1 MDRKRF
7 RSSFLICLSFWLCL
21 LTSTCIR
28 LNNCQAAE
36 ADKEG
41 GYGDPNEHSNH
52 ENENLGHAF
61 LTEDS
66 VVLITGA
73 AGFLGSELAL
83 ALHRTYSPRRIICV
97 DRMIHP
103 GSQEELALFEF
114 QRQRSF
120 NVMQTLGDKGRF
132 YRVDFSPMIP
142 EYFDLGEVPV
152 LDHIF
157 RENLDITHVVHL
169 ADPFPHSALQ
179 VVPREKEVPKAGMM
193 EALMEQLAKHERERK
208 YSENGDSDYIPPHFV
223 YASSFEVY
231 PHHNSNSNSNSNS
244 NNNNNNNPH
253 SKEEGK
259 YTGSSSTSSYL
270 LEETQTLSTPSS
282 LRGASKVMDE
292 MLAKLYYDTKNIY
305 SVGLRFFTVYGPW
318 GVPGSP
324 LFEMAERAVTG
335 DLDGID
341 EEYNQKEDRKR
352 NSQYNNHDIW
362 KESIHDF
369 VYIDDAVDAMM
380 AAMQFRT
387 SELQPSPS
395 TEGENNA
402 KGRRNPHP
410 IIFNVAS
417 GQGHSLDDILNTM
430 QEFFPPISKK
440 NASLSTE
447 RRTERI
453 DVGSVGSTKRA
464 GTLLGFKPQVNLRE
478 GIIKMLAWHYDR
490 AFPYG
495 GRGHTKD
502 EGDNIK
508 VHSEKEKKSIF
519 FANQGIVGCLP
530 YDKECLRGTPVFPC
544 ASECSHEAQCTKSY
558 YDEVIGWTQ
567 ALTSEC
573 ATVLYTVDLDES
585 LQSLPSADPKLQ
597 TSSKSFLKG
606 TCNLAF
612 VSQHSRLVQALQNP
626 NRGSSFMGSS
636 SSSGRRDDLF
646 RNGSWVLIPLKVAP
660 LGVDDINDVIDKNE
674 ILKLLPKLSPGLF
687 FGGTTKRAIYI
698 DPDIMLDNIPKLLR
712 EASAQPYSEEME
724 GATAMLIG
732 KGTPKDYFADDGDEE
747 EEMMMMMDDPNH
759 RQRGLESTNT
769 LVQNAAY
776 RMVRIAV
783 SDNLFGDGFM
793 ELLDSR
799 WIVHTLQSDDGR
811 LFRCDVLGEIVQWE
825 VTTDRSA
832 LEFVLGLHDMWS
844 RVIAKASGVG
854 PWWIGDNVKT
864 VPEGHPTGRRRL
876 LEEVEVDVVDRI
888 GNDRARNTN
897 IDADT
902 GADIDADIG
911 ADTKSDKID
920 EVEHE
925 TGGDDEESEEDSEEE
940 QNLVEN
946 SGEGEE
952 NERGEFVLD
961 AVAQK
966 EVAANEEKRGD
977 SSDEQEDIR
986 LVDSKQEGDNENEE
1000 ESHNMERDLSS
1011 YDTWMGILSS
1021 SSVKYFVRIVP
1032 SSEVGVVS
1040 ITGRS

>member
-231 PHHNSNSNSNSNS
+231 PHHNSNSNSNSNN

-660 LGVDDINDVIDKNE
+660 LGVDDSNDVIDKNE

>member
-231 PHHNSNSNSNSNS
+231 PHHNSNK
-244 NNNNNNNPH
+244 NNNPH
-253 SKEEGK
+253 SKEEGEN
-259 YTGSSSTSSYL
+259 TGSSSTSSYL

-341 EEYNQKEDRKR
+341 EDNNQKEDWKR

-585 LQSLPSADPKLQ
+585 LQSLPSANPKLQ

-612 VSQHSRLVQALQNP
+612 VSQNSRLIQNP

-660 LGVDDINDVIDKNE
+660 LGVDDSNDVIDKNE